1 MVSATS
7 LIWVSA
13 DSMQFRRFLLL
24 YAACFIMAWY
34 GTLIAC
40 CAYGWGYEQ
49 VGLLSGV
56 FPRVLSSTDQHQTA
70 MSNMLLFIVK
80 DCVAHVL
87 TPGCCVN
94 IKGRYFKYWL
104 LRGGGDR
111 SSTGEAQALPDPE
124 GSIWPSQPATDVEN
138 SVADD
143 EEDGTNDTPRSPP
156 QRAAS
161 WNDRDMGSVRV

>member
-1 MVSATS
+1 M
-7 LIWVSA
+7 
-13 DSMQFRRFLLL
+13 
-24 YAACFIMAWY
+24 
-34 GTLIAC
+34 
-40 CAYGWGYEQ
+40 
-49 VGLLSGV
+49 GLLSGV